1 MSSPIANPTPT
12 TTTNNDKGTHW
23 KKILIGTGIA
33 VPVVGLLLIAMASI
47 NGDGPSSA
55 NSQPWQLE
63 DAMQK
68 EGGQVCFE
76 AAKIQFPRPETAQLV
91 LTRPAND
98 DIGEGV
104 YKMMIMG
111 EAMHELPDGAVIS
124 TDFTCQNVTV
134 RGTNLDNLTA
144 AVKDVSLHWSND
156 GEQVMKRARLAN
168 GKWELT
174 DDISYIDDT
183 EKQNG

>member
-1 MSSPIANPTPT
+1 
-12 TTTNNDKGTHW
+12 
-23 KKILIGTGIA
+23 
-33 VPVVGLLLIAMASI
+33 
-47 NGDGPSSA
+47 
-55 NSQPWQLE
+55 
-63 DAMQK
+63 
-68 EGGQVCFE
+68 
-76 AAKIQFPRPETAQLV
+76 
-91 LTRPAND
+91 
-98 DIGEGV
+98 
-104 YKMMIMG
+104 MMIMG

>member
-1 MSSPIANPTPT
+1 M
-12 TTTNNDKGTHW
+12 
-23 KKILIGTGIA
+23 
-33 VPVVGLLLIAMASI
+33 
-47 NGDGPSSA
+47 
-55 NSQPWQLE
+55 
-63 DAMQK
+63 
-68 EGGQVCFE
+68 CFE